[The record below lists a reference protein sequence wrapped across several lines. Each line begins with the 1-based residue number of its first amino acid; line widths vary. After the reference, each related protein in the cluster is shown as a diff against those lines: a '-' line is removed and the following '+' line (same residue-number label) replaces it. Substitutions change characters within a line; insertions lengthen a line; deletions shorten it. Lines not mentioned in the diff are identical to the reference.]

1 MNIKH
6 IARTAVLGL
15 ALLIPATQA
24 NQHVP
29 QDFDSYINAA
39 LVVYA
44 NRISPSIETSEKF
57 YNYLEARWH
66 FLQCRSTPECERLG
80 SSVAYEFADLRV
92 RS

>member
-1 MNIKH
+1 MNIKQTLK
-6 IARTAVLGL
+6 ALMVGL
-15 ALLIPATQA
+15 ILIVPATHA
-24 NQHVP
+24 NTAIP
-29 QDFDSYINAA
+29 RDFDSYINAA

-44 NRISPSIETSEKF
+44 NRMSPSIETSEKF

>member
-39 LVVYA
+39 LVVYS
-44 NRISPSIETSEKF
+44 NHIPPSIQTSEQF

-66 FLQCRSTPECERLG
+66 FLQCRSTPECSRLG
-80 SSVAYEFADLRV
+80 SSVAWEFASMRQ
-92 RS
+92 SS